1 MNSTVVGVDGSS
13 AMVNNTIAYCFAEIE
28 GYSKF
33 GSYTGNGSTDG
44 TFVYTGFRPSF
55 VLTKRTDTNGYSWGM
70 VDSKRSPYN
79 QANKH
84 LFANASDAEYTT
96 LDKKD
101 LLSNGFKHRT
111 NLYGNLSGGTYIYMA
126 FAENPFVT
134 STGIP
139 VVAR

>member
-1 MNSTVVGVDGSS
+1 
-13 AMVNNTIAYCFAEIE
+13 
-28 GYSKF
+28 
-33 GSYTGNGSTDG
+33 
-44 TFVYTGFRPSF
+44 
-55 VLTKRTDTNGYSWGM
+55 M

-79 QANKH
+79 QANEH

-126 FAENPFVT
+126 FAENPFV
-134 STGIP
+134 SSGAVP
-139 VVAR
+139 VTAR